1 MNAEQLCAAAV
12 DAMQRAYAP
21 YSKFQVGAA
30 LETVDGTVY
39 TGCNIEN
46 GAYSPSVCA
55 ERVALFR
62 AVHDGHRSFRRL
74 AVAGGTGGVVH
85 GACPPCGVCR
95 QTLSEFCGPELTVYI
110 VTGPGAHRT
119 TTLGALLPEAFALTR

>member
-12 DAMQRAYAP
+12 DAMRWAYAP

-30 LETVDGTVY
+30 LETTDGTVY

-62 AVHDGHRSFRRL
+62 AVHDGHRSFRQL

-85 GACPPCGVCR
+85 DACPPCGVCR

-119 TTLGALLPEAFALTR
+119 TTLGALLPESFALPH

>member
-30 LETVDGTVY
+30 LETIDG
-39 TGCNIEN
+39 IEN

-62 AVHDGHRSFRRL
+62 AVHDGHRSFRQL
-74 AVAGGTGGVVH
+74 AVAGGADGVVR

-95 QTLSEFCGPELTVYI
+95 QALSEFCGPELTVYI
-110 VTGPGAHRT
+110 VTGADTHRT
-119 TTLGALLPEAFALTR
+119 TTLGALLPEAFALTH